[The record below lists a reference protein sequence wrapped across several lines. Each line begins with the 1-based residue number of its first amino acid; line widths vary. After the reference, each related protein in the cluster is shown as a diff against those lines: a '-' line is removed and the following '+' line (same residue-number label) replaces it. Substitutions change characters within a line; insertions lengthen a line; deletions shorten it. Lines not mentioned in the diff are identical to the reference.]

1 MHQYSLI
8 GLLLSSE
15 TYPMPKFLFFGSKI
29 LQMFRESQQLCSL
42 FFWEVCRQI
51 FVRAKVFSFGSEILQ
66 MVGESQQLCSLFFW
80 RRGKLN
86 DLLHKFLGRELI
98 FFCLDENYLYARET
112 GWRVVLVINDE

>member
-1 MHQYSLI
+1 
-8 GLLLSSE
+8 
-15 TYPMPKFLFFGSKI
+15 
-29 LQMFRESQQLCSL
+29 
-42 FFWEVCRQI
+42 VCRQI
-51 FVRAKVFSFGSEILQ
+51 FVWAKVFIFGSEILQ

-112 GWRVVLVINDE
+112 GWRAVLVINDE

>member
-29 LQMFRESQQLCSL
+29 LQM
-42 FFWEVCRQI
+42 
-51 FVRAKVFSFGSEILQ
+51 
-66 MVGESQQLCSLFFW
+66 VGESQQLCSLIFLGGVSTNLCVGQGFYFWERNIANGWRKSTIVLLIFW

-86 DLLHKFLGRELI
+86 DLLHNFLGTIKES
-98 FFCLDENYLYARET
+98 
-112 GWRVVLVINDE
+112 